1 MIRYKIRFHLDKAST
16 FKGCCLGQDTALVS
30 PSSRLRK
37 RRDTMCVCLNMLTH
51 ENLIFRWNI
60 YRLTHEILKPAFW
73 PVNQTGCPLP
83 QGHLLILV
91 LVTWPTCTHTN
102 TILLKSTSGLS
113 SPLSVLFLISTRLSL
128 LLSAL
133 KDTTHIRTVGRQY
146 AFTALNERERLR
158 GWARGERLKE
168 DEREGGW
175 HPEGMC
181 TIIRRV
187 LGRVYGNIM
196 QIQRRADRR
205 KRGDCVSI
213 GTGVIFC
220 VCYWKNLWAQCS
232 SGIRL

>member
-1 MIRYKIRFHLDKAST
+1 MIRYKIGFHLDKAST

-51 ENLIFRWNI
+51 ENLIFRWNK

-91 LVTWPTCTHTN
+91 LVTWPTHTHTN

-113 SPLSVLFLISTRLSL
+113 SPLSVLFLISRRLSL
-128 LLSAL
+128 LLSAV

-146 AFTALNERERLR
+146 AFTALNEREREIERMSERREIER
-158 GWARGERLKE
+158 GWERGVGDILKA
-168 DEREGGW
+168 
-175 HPEGMC
+175 C
-181 TIIRRV
+181 V
-187 LGRVYGNIM
+187 L
-196 QIQRRADRR
+196 
-205 KRGDCVSI
+205 
-213 GTGVIFC
+213 
-220 VCYWKNLWAQCS
+220 
-232 SGIRL
+232 